1 MRKQHLGVETKDDGL
16 DAEVAANLGKI
27 CLLLHRHTGHDF
39 NHYKEGTLLRRIRR
53 RIQLQHLG
61 SVADYVKK
69 LENDAAEAAV
79 LLKDLL
85 IGVTQFF
92 RDPEAFQVLA
102 QEVLPRIVENKTGP
116 IRIWIPGCASGEEAY
131 SLAILLREQLNH
143 LQTRAQIFATDLDT
157 EVLAE
162 ARQGR
167 YASEIAE
174 QVSSERLARFF
185 VREGNRYQATEELRD
200 LCIFSEHSL
209 IRDPPFSQLD
219 LISCRNVLIYLGAEL
234 QKRLFPLFHYALR
247 PGGFLFLGPSEG
259 IAGSPGL
266 FEPLDAKNRIFH
278 RKETAT
284 RPRIEFPIGMPG
296 ALRAGLGTPVPS
308 PSNGPVTHP
317 MTPAPRDKISAA
329 FESALRD
336 EYTFPAAVINERGD
350 ALFVAGPI
358 SRYLQMPAGAVMMP
372 NLLESFR
379 GRLRHELRLA
389 LSNAKTHSAKVLRDN
404 ILVEVEDRTRAV
416 RLIVRPMPA
425 VDTEAGL
432 FLVVLQEIAPSE
444 PNVEANR
451 ESHLPVVEQLE
462 NELRTTRL
470 ELKTTVEELET
481 ANEEL
486 KSSNEELISTN
497 EELQSANEEMQTS
510 REELQS
516 VNEELETLNTELH
529 QKVAE
534 LAYVASFPEHN
545 PNPIVEADM
554 EGRVRYTNPAAAR
567 LFPDLAAL
575 GSAHPWLAD
584 WQAAAQRLR
593 RTPGSDAGARTVVLG
608 ERTYHQI
615 LYLVGDES
623 VMRSYGLDITE
634 RTRAE
639 ETLRASEERF
649 RTLSDNAQDSI
660 ARFDRDGRYLYVN
673 PFLTRALGLPAEA
686 IVGKTPEE
694 LGRNAGVEN
703 WEARLREVFASGQ
716 PLRLDRRSVD
726 GRWHDA
732 HLIPEFR
739 GDQVETVLVSARDIT
754 DRKRAD
760 EALRQSEDLLS
771 FSLSTAQTGAWDLDL
786 VDHTARRSPQHDQ
799 IFGYHEPLPQWT
811 YEMFIEHVVPEDREA
826 VDRQFR
832 HAIATHGDWSF
843 ECRILRPDG
852 ATRWIWAAGRHRSDE
867 SGQPRHMAGI
877 VQDITLRKQAQAALI
892 EAHSRTSAILA
903 NIADAFYSLDAEW
916 RFVAVNP
923 AAERAPF
930 DRPASELVG
939 KVIWDVFPKIPGTR
953 IHQHYLDAAAKQS
966 HQHYE
971 AQSPLNGRWYEVF
984 IFPRVGGLDVY
995 MRDIDERKRLER
1007 LYAVLSQVNE
1017 AIVRTPGE
1025 QPLYHEVCR
1034 IVAEQGDFPLVWI
1047 GLVQERAVR
1056 PVAAGGSEQ
1065 SYLEKIRVEIDGE
1078 LGVGPTG
1085 TCVRENRPVVNE
1097 DFTTNP
1103 VTAPWR
1109 QSALG
1114 HGLRASAAFPL
1125 RKDGKT
1131 IGALTL
1137 YAGQA
1142 GVFDA
1147 AELQLIESLC
1157 ADLSYALAAL
1167 EHERRRTEMEQ
1178 ELRIANVQLMEADQ
1192 RKNEFL
1198 AMLSHELRN
1207 PLTPVRNSLYILEH
1221 AAQGSERGKHALDVI
1236 GRQVGQLTRLVD
1248 DLLDV
1253 TRVSRNKILLQ
1264 RGPLEFGEIVRRAVE
1279 DYRSLFEGKAIV
1291 VETIFAP
1298 ERLPING
1305 DRERLAQAIGN
1316 LLQNAA
1322 KFTPAGGLVK
1332 VGTAA
1337 VPSRGRAVLRVI
1349 DNGAGM
1355 EQAILRRLFQPFM
1368 QAEATL
1374 DRSKGGLGLGLA
1386 LVKGLVE
1393 MHGGEVCAHSDGPGK
1408 GAEFVI
1414 ELPLDTTADPTAT
1427 PSPTQPQVGSRRVLI
1442 IEDNVDAADS
1452 LREVLE
1458 FGGHL
1463 VEVAYNG
1470 LDGVAKAR
1478 HFRPDIVL
1486 CDIGLPGMD
1495 GYEVARAF
1503 RADETLKDAFLVA
1516 LSGYALPEDLQRAWE
1531 AGFDKHIAKPP
1542 TIEKIEDLLKNAPK
1556 KISRDR

>member
-1 MRKQHLGVETKDDGL
+1 MPKQHLGIETKDDGL
-16 DAEVAANLGKI
+16 DAQVAASLGEI
-27 CLLLHRHTGHDF
+27 CAVLHHHTGHDF
-39 NHYKEGTLLRRIRR
+39 SHYKEGTLLRRIRR
-53 RIQLQHLG
+53 RIQLQHQG
-61 SVADYVKK
+61 SVAEYVKK
-69 LENDAAEAAV
+69 LENDAVEVAS
-79 LLKDLL
+79 LLKEFL

-92 RDPEAFQVLA
+92 RDPEAFQALG
-102 QEVLPRIVENKTGP
+102 QDVLPRIVENKTNP

-131 SLAILLREQLNH
+131 SLAILLREQLDH
-143 LQTRAQIFATDLDT
+143 VETRVQIFATDLDA

-162 ARQGR
+162 ARQGH
-167 YASEIAE
+167 YANEIAE

-185 VREGNRYQATEELRD
+185 VPEGQGYQVTEELRD
-200 LCIFSEHSL
+200 MCIFSEHSL

-234 QKRLFPLFHYALR
+234 QKKLFPLFHHALR

-266 FEPLDAKNRIFH
+266 FESLDAKSRIF
-278 RKETAT
+278 RRRETAICPQVELPLAG
-284 RPRIEFPIGMPG
+284 RPP
-296 ALRAGLGTPVPS
+296 LRASLGTSS
-308 PSNGPVTHP
+308 PPPANGPS
-317 MTPAPRDKISAA
+317 APSANDKSSAA
-329 FESALRD
+329 FERAIPIV
-336 EYTFPAAVINERGD
+336 EAEREAD
-350 ALFVAGPI
+350 RPVVA
-358 SRYLQMPAGAVMMP
+358 Q
-372 NLLESFR
+372 LED
-379 GRLRHELRLA
+379 ELRATRVEL
-389 LSNAKTHSAKVLRDN
+389 NA
-404 ILVEVEDRTRAV
+404 
-416 RLIVRPMPA
+416 
-425 VDTEAGL
+425 
-432 FLVVLQEIAPSE
+432 
-444 PNVEANR
+444 
-451 ESHLPVVEQLE
+451 
-462 NELRTTRL
+462 
-470 ELKTTVEELET
+470 TVEELEST
-481 ANEEL
+481 NEEL
-486 KSSNEELISTN
+486 KSANEELVSTN
-497 EELQSANEEMQTS
+497 EELHSA
-510 REELQS
+510 
-516 VNEELETLNTELH
+516 NEELETVNTELR
-529 QKVAE
+529 QKVDE

-554 EGRVRYTNPAAAR
+554 EGRVRYTNPAALR
-567 LFPDLAAL
+567 LFPDLDAL
-575 GSAHPWLAD
+575 GSSHPWLAD

-593 RTPGSDAGARTVVLG
+593 QTPGSDVGARTVVLG

-660 ARFDRDGRYLYVN
+660 ARFDRDGRYLYAN
-673 PFLTRALGLPAEA
+673 PFITRALGLPAEA

-694 LGRNAGVEN
+694 LGRNAGVEE
-703 WEARLREVFASGQ
+703 WEARLREVFVSGQ
-716 PLRLDRRSVD
+716 PLRLDHRSVD

-739 GDQVETVLVSARDIT
+739 GDQVETVLVISRDIT
-754 DRKRAD
+754 DRKRAE
-760 EALRQSEDLLS
+760 EALRKTTERAHFLAEVVENASTPFGVGAPDGRLLLFNRAFAELTGYSREELEQRRLTWATDL
-771 FSLSTAQTGAWDLDL
+771 T
-786 VDHTARRSPQHDQ
+786 P
-799 IFGYHEPLPQWT
+799 
-811 YEMFIEHVVPEDREA
+811 PEWRAREA
-826 VDRQFR
+826 EILSKASRTGEPVRYEKEYIRKDGSRVPVELFVQPVLDSQGQVAHYR
-832 HAIATHGDWSF
+832 SF
-843 ECRILRPDG
+843 LNDVSE
-852 ATRWIWAAGRHRSDE
+852 
-867 SGQPRHMAGI
+867 
-877 VQDITLRKQAQAALI
+877 RKQAETALR
-892 EAHSRTSAILA
+892 ESHDRTSAILG
-903 NIADAFYSLDAEW
+903 NIADAFYSLDDQW

-930 DRPASELVG
+930 GRPASEIVG

-953 IHQHYLDAAAKQS
+953 IHQHYLDAVAKQS

-971 AQSPLNGRWYEVF
+971 ARSPLNGRWYEVF
-984 IFPRVGGLDVY
+984 MFPRLGGLDVY
-995 MRDIDERKRLER
+995 MRDIDERKRVER

-1025 QPLYHEVCR
+1025 QTLFSEVCR
-1034 IVAEQGDFPLVWI
+1034 IVAEEGDFPLAWI
-1047 GLVQERAVR
+1047 GLVEEPAVRPTAVR
-1056 PVAAGGSEQ
+1056 PVAAGGPEQ
-1065 SYLEKIRVEIDGE
+1065 AYLEEIRVEIDGE
-1078 LGVGPTG
+1078 LGAGPTG
-1085 TCVRENRPVVNE
+1085 TCIRENQPVVND

-1103 VTAPWR
+1103 GVATWR
-1109 QSALG
+1109 PYALG

-1125 RKDGKT
+1125 RKDGKA

-1137 YAGQA
+1137 YAGQP

-1178 ELRIANVQLMEADQ
+1178 ELRAANAQLMEADQ

-1221 AAQGSERGKHALDVI
+1221 VAPGGEQGKHALNVL
-1236 GRQVGQLTRLVD
+1236 GRQIVQLTRLVD

-1253 TRVSRNKILLQ
+1253 TRVSRNKIHLQ
-1264 RGPLEFGEIVRRAVE
+1264 RGPLEFSELVRRTA
-1279 DYRSLFEGKAIV
+1279 DDHRSLFEGKGIV
-1291 VETIFAP
+1291 LETIFAP

-1305 DRERLAQAIGN
+1305 DRERLAQVIGN

-1322 KFTPAGGLVK
+1322 KFTPAGGRVK

-1355 EQAILRRLFQPFM
+1355 EPEILRRLFQPFM

-1408 GAEFVI
+1408 GSDFVV
-1414 ELPLDTTADPTAT
+1414 ELPLDATADPAAT
-1427 PSPTQPQVGSRRVLI
+1427 PSPTQPEAGSRRVLI

-1458 FGGHL
+1458 FGTHV

-1470 LDGVAKAR
+1470 LDGLAKAR
-1478 HFRPDIVL
+1478 QFRPEIVL

-1495 GYEVARAF
+1495 GFEVARAF
-1503 RADETLKDAFLVA
+1503 RADEALKDVFLVA

-1531 AGFDKHIAKPP
+1531 AGFAKHLAKPP
-1542 TIEKIEDLLKNAPK
+1542 SMERIEDLLKNAPK
-1556 KISRDR
+1556 KIVTDR

>member
-1 MRKQHLGVETKDDGL
+1 
-16 DAEVAANLGKI
+16 
-27 CLLLHRHTGHDF
+27 
-39 NHYKEGTLLRRIRR
+39 LR
-53 RIQLQHLG
+53 
-61 SVADYVKK
+61 
-69 LENDAAEAAV
+69 
-79 LLKDLL
+79 
-85 IGVTQFF
+85 
-92 RDPEAFQVLA
+92 
-102 QEVLPRIVENKTGP
+102 
-116 IRIWIPGCASGEEAY
+116 
-131 SLAILLREQLNH
+131 
-143 LQTRAQIFATDLDT
+143 QT
-157 EVLAE
+157 
-162 ARQGR
+162 
-167 YASEIAE
+167 
-174 QVSSERLARFF
+174 
-185 VREGNRYQATEELRD
+185 
-200 LCIFSEHSL
+200 
-209 IRDPPFSQLD
+209 
-219 LISCRNVLIYLGAEL
+219 
-234 QKRLFPLFHYALR
+234 
-247 PGGFLFLGPSEG
+247 
-259 IAGSPGL
+259 
-266 FEPLDAKNRIFH
+266 
-278 RKETAT
+278 
-284 RPRIEFPIGMPG
+284 
-296 ALRAGLGTPVPS
+296 PS
-308 PSNGPVTHP
+308 P
-317 MTPAPRDKISAA
+317 
-329 FESALRD
+329 
-336 EYTFPAAVINERGD
+336 D
-350 ALFVAGPI
+350 A
-358 SRYLQMPAGAVMMP
+358 
-372 NLLESFR
+372 
-379 GRLRHELRLA
+379 
-389 LSNAKTHSAKVLRDN
+389 
-404 ILVEVEDRTRAV
+404 
-416 RLIVRPMPA
+416 
-425 VDTEAGL
+425 
-432 FLVVLQEIAPSE
+432 
-444 PNVEANR
+444 
-451 ESHLPVVEQLE
+451 
-462 NELRTTRL
+462 
-470 ELKTTVEELET
+470 
-481 ANEEL
+481 
-486 KSSNEELISTN
+486 ST
-497 EELQSANEEMQTS
+497 
-510 REELQS
+510 
-516 VNEELETLNTELH
+516 
-529 QKVAE
+529 
-534 LAYVASFPEHN
+534 
-545 PNPIVEADM
+545 
-554 EGRVRYTNPAAAR
+554 
-567 LFPDLAAL
+567 
-575 GSAHPWLAD
+575 
-584 WQAAAQRLR
+584 
-593 RTPGSDAGARTVVLG
+593 RTVVVG
-608 ERTYHQI
+608 ERTYQQT
-615 LYLVGDES
+615 LYLVADET
-623 VMRSYGLDITE
+623 VMRSYGLDITK

-673 PFLTRALGLPAEA
+673 PFITRALGLPAEA
-686 IVGKTPEE
+686 IVGKTAEE
-694 LGRNAGVEN
+694 LGRNAGVEE

-732 HLIPEFR
+732 HLIPELR
-739 GDQVETVLVSARDIT
+739 GDQVETVLVISRDIT
-754 DRKRAD
+754 DRKRVE

-771 FSLSTAQTGAWDLDL
+771 FSLTTAQTGAWNLDL
-786 VDHTARRSPQHDQ
+786 VDHSARRSSQHDQ
-799 IFGYHEPLPQWT
+799 IFGYQEPLPQWT
-811 YEMFIEHVVPEDREA
+811 YEMFIEHVIPEDREA

-852 ATRWIWAAGRHRSDE
+852 ATRWIWAAGRHRADE

-877 VQDITLRKQAQAALI
+877 VQDITERKQAQAALV

-903 NIADAFYSLDAEW
+903 NIADAFYSLDEEW

-930 DRPASELVG
+930 GRPASELVG
-939 KVIWDVFPKIPGTR
+939 KVLWDVFPKIPGTP
-953 IHQHYLDAAAKQS
+953 IHQRYLDAAAKQS

-971 AQSPLNGRWYEVF
+971 ARSPLNGRWYEVF
-984 IFPRVGGLDVY
+984 MFPRVGGLDVY

-1034 IVAEQGDFPLVWI
+1034 IVTDEGDIPLAWI
-1047 GLVQERAVR
+1047 GLVEGRWVR

-1065 SYLEKIRVEIDGE
+1065 SYLEEIRVEIDGE
-1078 LGVGPTG
+1078 LGAGPTG
-1085 TCVRENRPVVNE
+1085 TCIRENRPVVND

-1103 VTAPWR
+1103 VTATWR
-1109 QSALG
+1109 PSALG

-1125 RKDGKT
+1125 RKDGKA

-1167 EHERRRTEMEQ
+1167 AHEQRRTEMEQ
-1178 ELRIANVQLMEADQ
+1178 ELRAANVQLIEADQ

-1221 AAQGSERGKHALDVI
+1221 AALGSEQGKHALDVL
-1236 GRQVGQLTRLVD
+1236 GRQIGQLTRLVD

-1279 DYRSLFEGKAIV
+1279 DHRSLFESKGIV

-1298 ERLPING
+1298 ERLPISG

-1322 KFTPAGGLVK
+1322 KFTPVGGHVK

-1337 VPSRGRAVLRVI
+1337 VPSRGRAALRVI
-1349 DNGAGM
+1349 DNGTGM
-1355 EQAILRRLFQPFM
+1355 EPEILRRLFQPFM

-1408 GAEFVI
+1408 GSDFVV
-1414 ELPLDTTADPTAT
+1414 ELPLDATADPTAT
-1427 PSPTQPQVGSRRVLI
+1427 PSPTRPEARSRRVLI
-1442 IEDNVDAADS
+1442 IEDNIDAADS

-1458 FGGHL
+1458 FGQHV

-1470 LDGVAKAR
+1470 IDGLAKAR
-1478 HFRPDIVL
+1478 QFQPEIVL

-1495 GYEVARAF
+1495 GYEVARTF
-1503 RADETLKDAFLVA
+1503 RADETLRGIFLVA

-1531 AGFDKHIAKPP
+1531 AGFAKHLAKPP

-1556 KISRDR
+1556 KIARDR